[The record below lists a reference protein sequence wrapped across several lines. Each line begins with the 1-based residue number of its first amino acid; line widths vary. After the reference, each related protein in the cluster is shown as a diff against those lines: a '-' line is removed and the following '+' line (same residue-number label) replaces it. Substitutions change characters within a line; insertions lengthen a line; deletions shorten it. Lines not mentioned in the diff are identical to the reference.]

1 MRKKIF
7 CLAFGALQL
16 AFSFPVGAQQAPK
29 LPQIGV
35 LSLGFSGVSSPQL
48 EGFRQGLR
56 ELGYAEGK
64 TIVIDY
70 RFAEAKLDRLT
81 DLAAELV
88 RLKVDVI
95 LASGGTPVILAAKK
109 ASSTIPIVFPVVGD
123 PVALGLVDSLA
134 RPGGNLTGFTIMTPE
149 LSGKRLEILKEAVP
163 RTRQVAVLGQEGNA
177 FSAFDFNLNPA

>member
-56 ELGYAEGK
+56 ELGYTEGK

-88 RLKVDVI
+88 RLKVDVH
-95 LASGGTPVILAAKK
+95 LGLGGHAGDPRRQESLQHNSHRLSGGGRSRGFGVSGQPGAARRK
-109 ASSTIPIVFPVVGD
+109 PHGVYDHD
-123 PVALGLVDSLA
+123 PRA
-134 RPGGNLTGFTIMTPE
+134 
-149 LSGKRLEILKEAVP
+149 KR
-163 RTRQVAVLGQEGNA
+163 
-177 FSAFDFNLNPA
+177 